1 MPRRVVGGLIQAA
14 APITDP
20 AAPIDKVRQAAI
32 DAHIPLIEEAG
43 RRGVQILGLEE
54 IFNGPYFCPSQDAHW
69 YDIAESVPGPTTE
82 LMGQYARKYQMAM
95 VVPVYEREQAGVYY
109 NTAAVYDSDGTY
121 LGKYRKNH
129 IPHTSGFWEKYFF
142 KPGNLG
148 YPVFKTR
155 FATIGVYIC
164 YDRHFPE
171 GARLLGLHGAEIVF
185 NPSATVAGLSQY
197 SVEAR
202 TAGARGRQRLLHGLQ
217 QPRRHG
223 VALEHRTVLW
233 LVLLCRSARQLPR
246 DGIRRQG
253 RTGRGRDGS
262 RHDRGSA
269 SRLAVLPRSPPRQ
282 LRTPRGAA
290 SMTLLIKNGTIVT
303 ATDQYKGDVFVDGE
317 KITTIGTS
325 LTMSADRTIDASGKY
340 LFPGGIDVH
349 THLDMPFGG
358 TTSADD
364 FESGTIAAAHGG
376 TTTVVDFAI
385 QYHGQT
391 LHHAW
396 ETWMKKAEGKAAI
409 DYGFHMIVTELTD
422 QVEQEMDALVG
433 QGVTSF
439 KLFMAYPGVFMLD
452 DASIFRALLRTG
464 KNGGTI
470 CMHAENG
477 GVIDVLVKKA
487 LAEGKTAP
495 KYHALTRPARAEAEA
510 THRAIA
516 MAEIAD
522 VPIYIVHLSAAE
534 ALEMVTEARDRGL
547 PAFAET
553 CPQYLFLSYDN
564 YEEPGFEGAKY
575 VMSPPLRPKETQ
587 DRLWRGLAFND
598 LQAISTDHCPF
609 CMKEQKTMGERD
621 FSKIPNGAPGIE
633 TRMSLVYDG
642 GVKTGRIS
650 LNRFV
655 ELTSTSPAKIFG
667 LFPRKGTIA
676 PGSDADIV
684 IFDPEKKQ
692 RLSAKTLH
700 MNVDYNPYEGR
711 EVTGVTETVISR
723 GRVIIDKGSFTGS
736 AGAGSFLRRS
746 TRT

>member
-1 MPRRVVGGLIQAA
+1 V
-14 APITDP
+14 
-20 AAPIDKVRQAAI
+20 
-32 DAHIPLIEEAG
+32 
-43 RRGVQILGLEE
+43 
-54 IFNGPYFCPSQDAHW
+54 S
-69 YDIAESVPGPTTE
+69 
-82 LMGQYARKYQMAM
+82 
-95 VVPVYEREQAGVYY
+95 
-109 NTAAVYDSDGTY
+109 
-121 LGKYRKNH
+121 
-129 IPHTSGFWEKYFF
+129 
-142 KPGNLG
+142 
-148 YPVFKTR
+148 
-155 FATIGVYIC
+155 
-164 YDRHFPE
+164 
-171 GARLLGLHGAEIVF
+171 
-185 NPSATVAGLSQY
+185 
-197 SVEAR
+197 
-202 TAGARGRQRLLHGLQ
+202 
-217 QPRRHG
+217 
-223 VALEHRTVLW
+223 
-233 LVLLCRSARQLPR
+233 
-246 DGIRRQG
+246 
-253 RTGRGRDGS
+253 
-262 RHDRGSA
+262 
-269 SRLAVLPRSPPRQ
+269 
-282 LRTPRGAA
+282 
-290 SMTLLIKNGTIVT
+290 TLLIKNGIVVT
-303 ATDQYKGDVFVDGE
+303 ATDIYEGDVFVDGE
-317 KITTIGTS
+317 KIAAIGSS
-325 LTMSADRTIDASGKY
+325 LKMNADRVIDAKRKY
-340 LFPGGIDVH
+340 VLPGGIDVH

-364 FESGTIAAAHGG
+364 FESGTVAAAHGG
-376 TTTVVDFAI
+376 TTCVVDFAI
-385 QYHGQT
+385 QYKGQT

-396 ETWMKKAEGKAAI
+396 ETWMKKAERKAAI
-409 DYGFHMIVTELTD
+409 DYGFHMIITELTD
-422 QVEQEMDALVG
+422 QVEEEMDALVR

-464 KNGGTI
+464 RNGGTI

-516 MAEIAD
+516 LAEIAD

-587 DRLWRGLAFND
+587 ERLWRGLAFND
-598 LQAISTDHCPF
+598 LQAVSTDHCPF
-609 CMKEQKTMGERD
+609 CMKEQKVLGKGD

-642 GVKTGRIS
+642 GVRPGRIS

-684 IFDPEKKQ
+684 VFDPEKKV

-700 MNVDYNPYEGR
+700 MKVDYNPYEGR
-711 EVTGVTETVISR
+711 EAVGATDTVISR
-723 GRVIIDKGSFTGS
+723 GRVVIDGGKFVGRAGSGSFIKRAS
-736 AGAGSFLRRS
+736 R
-746 TRT
+746 